1 MESAHSGSNVGRLE
15 ERAQAGGGD
24 PKARCRPGGLE
35 ISRGGGSGCEGR
47 FCHETLLAGLTNG
60 FVVEPARLKKWN
72 GSRVGA
78 VIRPR
83 REAGVPALAGES
95 PASISAMKDLRASI
109 RDSLEQP

>member
-15 ERAQAGGGD
+15 ERGPSGWRRSKGPMSARRIGD
-24 PKARCRPGGLE
+24 F
-35 ISRGGGSGCEGR
+35 SRWGSGCEGR